1 MVLCL
6 DTLILGTAIQV
17 MSMATEATALRTYLI
32 TKM

>member
-6 DTLILGTAIQV
+6 DTLILDTAIQV
-17 MSMATEATALRTYLI
+17 MSMATEVTALRTYLI